1 MIFLS
6 AFDSILE
13 STFKFKTCILIL
25 GLSLIVGVLF
35 ALTYC
40 LKKKKEGYTKD
51 FPITLLLL
59 PMVVSV
65 IIYFVRDNIAGGIS
79 LAGIFALTR
88 FRSEQRNTE
97 DITYLFLSVALGLV
111 IGLGYVLAAA
121 ILTVLFLL
129 IIVLLSLF
137 HFGEGSKKEMTLKIL
152 VPEDLNYDEVFD
164 EVLARFCDTY
174 YLKRVKTCDFGTMFE
189 LTYHVRMKN
198 MKEQKALMDEL
209 RTRNGNLN
217 ITLTVHRYEQ

>member
-1 MIFLS
+1 MILS

-13 STFKFKTCILIL
+13 SSFSFKTCILIF

-40 LKKKKEGYTKD
+40 LKKKKEGYTRD

-97 DITYLFLSVALGLV
+97 DITYLILSVALGLV

-121 ILTVLFLL
+121 ILIVLLLL
-129 IIVLLSLF
+129 IVVLLSLL
-137 HFGEGSKKEMTLKIL
+137 HFGEGSKKRN
-152 VPEDLNYDEVFD
+152 D
-164 EVLARFCDTY
+164 
-174 YLKRVKTCDFGTMFE
+174 VKNSCS
-189 LTYHVRMKN
+189 
-198 MKEQKALMDEL
+198 
-209 RTRNGNLN
+209 
-217 ITLTVHRYEQ
+217 

>member
-1 MIFLS
+1 MILS
-6 AFDSILE
+6 AFDSILA
-13 STFKFKTCILIL
+13 SSFSFKTCMIIF
-25 GLSLIVGVLF
+25 GLSLFVGILF
-35 ALTYC
+35 SLTYC
-40 LKKKKEGYTKD
+40 LKKKREGYSRD

-59 PMVVSV
+59 PMVVAV

-129 IIVLLSLF
+129 IILVL
-137 HFGEGSKKEMTLKIL
+137 HIVHYGEGSKKEMTLKIL

-164 EVLARFCDTY
+164 DVLNSFCDTY
-174 YLKRVKTCDFGTMFE
+174 YLKKVKTCDFGTMFE
-189 LTYHVRMKN
+189 LTYHVKMKDVT
-198 MKEQKALMDEL
+198 KQKSFLDEI
-209 RTRNGNLN
+209 RTRNGNMN
-217 ITLTVHRYEQ
+217 VTLTVHRFEQ

>member
-6 AFDSILE
+6 AFDSIVE
-13 STFKFKTCILIL
+13 SSFKFKTCILIF
-25 GLSLIVGVLF
+25 GLSLIVGILF

-40 LKKKKEGYTKD
+40 LKKRKEGYTKD

-97 DITYLFLSVALGLV
+97 DITYLFLSVAETG
-111 IGLGYVLAAA
+111 
-121 ILTVLFLL
+121 
-129 IIVLLSLF
+129 
-137 HFGEGSKKEMTLKIL
+137 
-152 VPEDLNYDEVFD
+152 
-164 EVLARFCDTY
+164 
-174 YLKRVKTCDFGTMFE
+174 
-189 LTYHVRMKN
+189 
-198 MKEQKALMDEL
+198 
-209 RTRNGNLN
+209 
-217 ITLTVHRYEQ
+217 